1 MCTVTPSDTGNVL
14 PLPQQET
21 ACNKSLPDA
30 KLPTAGADMPD
41 DSQVLSMIRDSL
53 TGLDTRL
60 RDVEADRA
68 MIATIQDH
76 EVRLRTV
83 EHRIYLVAAGSSLL
97 GGVAG
102 GQAGGAVLQLLGM
115 G

>member
-1 MCTVTPSDTGNVL
+1 MTE
-14 PLPQQET
+14 Q
-21 ACNKSLPDA
+21 
-30 KLPTAGADMPD
+30 
-41 DSQVLSMIRDSL
+41 SQVLSMIRQSL

-76 EVRLRTV
+76 EVRLRSV
-83 EHRIYLVAAGSSLL
+83 EHKLYIVAAGSSLL

-102 GQAGGAVLQLLGM
+102 GQAGGALLQLLGM

>member
-1 MCTVTPSDTGNVL
+1 
-14 PLPQQET
+14 
-21 ACNKSLPDA
+21 
-30 KLPTAGADMPD
+30 MPD

-53 TGLDTRL
+53 TGLDARL

-76 EVRLRTV
+76 ELRLRTV
-83 EHRIYLVAAGSSLL
+83 EQRLYLVAAGSSLL